1 MYDASREMQNSN
13 NVSTNIELFLLR
25 KAEKSEVNIFSLGAD
40 SDLQADLLS
49 IFTNYFQRS
58 EKRDYVQSE
67 YDVVTS
73 GKFDKEYYKTKT
85 SEYAGVKKFVEL
97 FNSIDLDDIKG
108 LKEDSFFAY
117 AVRIRIEEQQFIFIA
132 PFSKVSKISA
142 TKVIGNLK
150 NNKLT
155 KIKND
160 ATVGFSSSISMLI
173 LDDEVLI
180 LNNLRIFEK
189 CCGMKAEFVK
199 GAQSLLQ
206 NIAQFDS
213 IEDLGE
219 LQKVIESDSVVA
231 KRLTKLNQSFE
242 RVQSFFNNKDKVE
255 NLLNDDAFKDKFKD
269 IKYNNGKLQFD
280 RKNRHAFITL
290 ISDACYETIV
300 GKTKGI
306 DNGF

>member
-1 MYDASREMQNSN
+1 MYDASREMQNNN

-25 KAEKSEVNIFSLGAD
+25 KTDKSEVNIFSLSAD
-40 SDLQADLLS
+40 SDLQADLLN
-49 IFTNYFQRS
+49 IFTNYFHRS
-58 EKRDYVQSE
+58 EKRDYTQSE

-73 GKFDKEYYKTKT
+73 GKFDKEYYQTKT
-85 SEYAGVKKFVEL
+85 SAYDGVKQFVEL
-97 FNSIDLDDIKG
+97 FNSTNLDDIKG
-108 LKEDSFFAY
+108 LNEDSFFAY
-117 AVRIRIEEQQFIFIA
+117 AVRVRIGKEKFIFIA

-173 LDDEVLI
+173 LNNEVLI
-180 LNNLRIFEK
+180 INNLRIFEK
-189 CCGMKAEFVK
+189 CCGMNAEFVK
-199 GAQSLLQ
+199 GAKSLLEK
-206 NIAQFDS
+206 ITQFNS
-213 IEDLGE
+213 IEDIGE
-219 LQKVIESDSVVA
+219 LQKVLESDSVVA
-231 KRLTKLNQSFE
+231 KRLTKLSQSFD
-242 RVQSFFNNKDKVE
+242 RVESFFNNKNGIKD
-255 NLLNDDAFKDKFKD
+255 LLNDDAFKDKFKD
-269 IKYNNGKLQFD
+269 IKYEKGKFHFD
-280 RKNRHAFITL
+280 KKNRHAFITL